1 MMLHLD
7 SMEHDL
13 ANKGVW
19 VTTRFLLLTSELCVI
34 AFGSAFGVRED
45 RVSVS
50 GRWSTLSIA
59 PISSVTRSAF
69 KGSRWFVRQSPS
81 WSALSRLTSRSFSHF
96 TGSRFRAFLR
106 LKQCYT
112 YSLEVSQGPGRSC
125 RADDVKW
132 YDGRPAGSVCTRCA
146 TQIAIWGRRDP
157 VSPVY

>member
-19 VTTRFLLLTSELCVI
+19 VTTRFLLLTSELCVV

-50 GRWSTLSIA
+50 GRWSTFSIA
-59 PISSVTRSAF
+59 SISSVTRSAF

-81 WSALSRLTSRSFSHF
+81 WSALSRLTLKSFSHF
-96 TGSRFRAFLR
+96 TGSRFIAFLQY
-106 LKQCYT
+106 LYWTLIFFVGQ
-112 YSLEVSQGPGRSC
+112 EWFRSIWA
-125 RADDVKW
+125 R
-132 YDGRPAGSVCTRCA
+132 GSNISGYNFQSVG
-146 TQIAIWGRRDP
+146 I
-157 VSPVY
+157 

>member
-19 VTTRFLLLTSELCVI
+19 VTTRFLLLTSELCVV

-50 GRWSTLSIA
+50 GRWSTFSIA
-59 PISSVTRSAF
+59 SISSVTRSAF

-81 WSALSRLTSRSFSHF
+81 WSALSRLTSRYFSHF
-96 TGSRFRAFLR
+96 TGSRSMAYLQYFILDPDFL
-106 LKQCYT
+106 
-112 YSLEVSQGPGRSC
+112 C
-125 RADDVKW
+125 R
-132 YDGRPAGSVCTRCA
+132 
-146 TQIAIWGRRDP
+146 
-157 VSPVY
+157 

>member
-19 VTTRFLLLTSELCVI
+19 VTTRFLLLTSELCVV

-50 GRWSTLSIA
+50 GRWSTFSIA
-59 PISSVTRSAF
+59 SISSVTRSAF

-81 WSALSRLTSRSFSHF
+81 WSALSRLTLKSFSHF
-96 TGSRFRAFLR
+96 TGSRFIAFFTALLLR
-106 LKQCYT
+106 ENHNFPSNGFQNKTSFLF
-112 YSLEVSQGPGRSC
+112 E
-125 RADDVKW
+125 
-132 YDGRPAGSVCTRCA
+132 TRQPR
-146 TQIAIWGRRDP
+146 THVRVLR
-157 VSPVY
+157 